1 MAFTTFS
8 VTYNLPQNRLQ
19 LSFTL
24 LLTAVTFKW
33 VVVRCLPT
41 ISYLTTLTDE
51 DTDLSNIKDN
61 GNTIYYDSS
70 NSTNSWLNGKTITL
84 SDGGTLKP
92 IQ

>member
-1 MAFTTFS
+1 MAFATFS

-41 ISYLTTLTDE
+41 ISYLTTLVI
-51 DTDLSNIKDN
+51 SF
-61 GNTIYYDSS
+61 YF
-70 NSTNSWLNGKTITL
+70 
-84 SDGGTLKP
+84 
-92 IQ
+92 